1 MEWVSVV
8 ALLGL
13 MILLINLSAKSSF
26 AKNEEK
32 KALKSARDWA
42 KKNPKKVRR
51 AKNIDKKVDSTFFLI
66 FKILLIG
73 VISIVFFFT
82 LHPAIQFF
90 AAAPIFLTLFVV
102 GIILINLST
111 KK

>member
-1 MEWVSVV
+1 MEWVSVA

-26 AKNEEK
+26 AKNQKK

-66 FKILLIG
+66 FKIKCSPSPENSYSGSSVTTKSSFDCLNST
-73 VISIVFFFT
+73 SIFE
-82 LHPAIQFF
+82 
-90 AAAPIFLTLFVV
+90 
-102 GIILINLST
+102 
-111 KK
+111 